1 MASSATFAIAF
12 HCSYTVRAFV
22 DGEIPMAIGDL
33 RKMGVEALL
42 KLRSDIESALGDRRR
57 QLEKQLEHLGLFGRT
72 AGKRGRKPGSVN
84 KTHALK
90 GTKRP
95 AKYRDPESGKTWAG
109 VGMLP
114 RWLAAYEAKGM
125 SREQF
130 ATGATNSSAPARAS
144 KARKK
149 SKTGKRRGAKRAK
162 AA

>member
-1 MASSATFAIAF
+1 
-12 HCSYTVRAFV
+12 
-22 DGEIPMAIGDL
+22 MAIGDL

-42 KLRSDIESALGDRRR
+42 KLRSDIENALGDRRR
-57 QLEKQLEHLGLFGRT
+57 QLEQQLQHLGLFGKST
-72 AGKRGRKPGSVN
+72 SKRGRKPGSVN

-114 RWLAAYEAKGM
+114 RWLTAYESKGM

-130 ATGATNSSAPARAS
+130 ATGASNSSSPARAS
-144 KARKK
+144 KGRKK
-149 SKTGKRRGAKRAK
+149 SKAGKRRRAKRAK

>member
-1 MASSATFAIAF
+1 
-12 HCSYTVRAFV
+12 
-22 DGEIPMAIGDL
+22 MAIGDL

-42 KLRSDIESALGDRRR
+42 KLRSDIENALGDRRR
-57 QLEKQLEHLGLFGRT
+57 QLEKQLEHLGLFGKTNGR
-72 AGKRGRKPGSVN
+72 RGRKPGSTN

-95 AKYRDPESGKTWAG
+95 AKYRDPETGKTWAG

-125 SREQF
+125 SRDQF
-130 ATGATNSSAPARAS
+130 ATGAASSSVARPS
-144 KARKK
+144 KGRKK
-149 SKTGKRRGAKRAK
+149 SKTGKRRTAKRAAK